1 MYRKV
6 TVAGGGVLGSQIA
19 FQAAYS
25 GFDVTIW
32 LRSEG
37 SIGRTQP
44 KLDELRDTYRE
55 TIEQMATPEGKSPD
69 IWARGL
75 ADPETFDKEACLEK
89 VEKAYSGI
97 RLELDLSKAVEDA
110 DLVIESMAELEKV
123 HRPPVQIPVIAFC
136 QPYLEAEP
144 CRSHGPGRNRSKVF
158 R

>member
-55 TIEQMATPEGKSPD
+55 TIEQMATPEGRSPD

-110 DLVIESMAELEKV
+110 DLVIESMA
-123 HRPPVQIPVIAFC
+123 
-136 QPYLEAEP
+136 
-144 CRSHGPGRNRSKVF
+144 
-158 R
+158 